1 MPAARESRS
10 WRTTT
15 TLSPA
20 SADRDDAPLTAAFRD
35 LHGPR
40 LHGFA
45 LLVTHGDTHA
55 AEVAAGSALTAGAE
69 QADALRHP
77 ERAAAWLRARVV
89 RGLRQGSRDTSVLDA
104 IRRKAL
110 ADLGAGEEVF
120 LGLAPLR
127 VELRAALVASA
138 IERFE
143 AIDIETILGAG
154 PAAARRKV
162 AKARKQ
168 YLQALDAPAEAEA
181 EAETEAEP
189 GIMAGHPD
197 GTLAVRV
204 LGIASRTIALDEAP
218 Q

>member
-1 MPAARESRS
+1 M
-10 WRTTT
+10 
-15 TLSPA
+15 TL
-20 SADRDDAPLTAAFRD
+20 
-35 LHGPR
+35 
-40 LHGFA
+40 
-45 LLVTHGDTHA
+45 GDTHA

-89 RGLRQGSRDTSVLDA
+89 RGLRQGSLNTSILDA
-104 IRRKAL
+104 VRRKAL
-110 ADLGAGEEVF
+110 AGLGVGEEVF

-162 AKARKQ
+162 ARARRQ
-168 YLQALDAPAEAEA
+168 YLQALDAPSEPEG
-181 EAETEAEP
+181 EAEP
-189 GIMAGHPD
+189 TMPGQLD

-204 LGIASRTIALDEAP
+204 IGIASRTIALDEAP